1 MWRTNL
7 KIVATVLVTIGVY
20 TGISNV
26 IPQVESEVPQ
36 RRELSADVS
45 PSELVSIGEELF
57 SGAGGCVACHGLG
70 TRAPRLRGEIGRR
83 CGERRPEMSCK
94 AYLHESLVEPRA
106 YVVEGYQPIMP
117 AMGAQL
123 SDGQVWALVAYLQ
136 SQGGEVTVGP
146 EDLQGA
152 GSGSSGA
159 GSASDAGSAEGG
171 GTASAGAGQ
180 VEASQEVTALFRQY
194 QCVTCHQLGGQGA
207 PVAPPAAEI
216 RAKGHPPDYVRR
228 SILEPDADT
237 ASGYDRDWSSFA
249 GTMPKD
255 FGQRLSEEEL
265 ETLVAFLSGEGEGS

>member
-36 RRELSADVS
+36 RTELSADMS
-45 PSELVSIGEELF
+45 PSELVSVGEELF
-57 SGAGGCVACHGLG
+57 SGAGGCVACHGRG
-70 TRAPRLRGEIGRR
+70 TRAPTLRGEIGQR
-83 CGERRPEMSCK
+83 CGEQVEGMSCK
-94 AYLHESLVEPRA
+94 EYLHESLVDPRA

-117 AMGAQL
+117 DVSTQL
-123 SDGQVWALVAYLQ
+123 SGSQVWALVAFLQ

-146 EDLQGA
+146 EDLRGA
-152 GSGSSGA
+152 DSGGG
-159 GSASDAGSAEGG
+159 GSASGG
-171 GTASAGAGQ
+171 GSDAAGGGEGDADAP
-180 VEASQEVTALFRQY
+180 EEVVTLFRQY

-207 PVAPPAAEI
+207 PVAPSAAAI
-216 RAKGHPPDYVRR
+216 RARGHPPEYIRR

-255 FGQRLSEEEL
+255 FGERLSEEEL
-265 ETLVAFLSGEGEGS
+265 ETLVSYLSGEGEGGS

>member
-106 YVVEGYQPIMP
+106 HVVEGYQPIMP
-117 AMGAQL
+117 AMGTQL

-146 EDLQGA
+146 EDLRGA
-152 GSGSSGA
+152 GSGSGGA
-159 GSASDAGSAEGG
+159 GAGG
-171 GTASAGAGQ
+171 GTPAAGGRGSGGTGEVAAS
-180 VEASQEVTALFRQY
+180 EEVRELFRTY

-207 PVAPPAAEI
+207 PVAPPAAAI
-216 RAKGHPPDYVRR
+216 RAKGHPPDYIRR
-228 SILEPDADT
+228 SILSPNADT

-249 GTMPKD
+249 GTMPQD
-255 FGQRLSEEEL
+255 FGERLSEQEL
-265 ETLVAFLSGEGEGS
+265 ETLVKFLSGDGEGS